1 MLYWRHSK
9 TLIRCLHG
17 TEVLVDGDDHG
28 NATAEENFRVARI
41 FPPSKRDPQDQ
52 LKDFEL

>member
-9 TLIRCLHG
+9 TPIRCLHG

-28 NATAEENFRVARI
+28 NVTAEENFRVACI
-41 FPPSKRDPQDQ
+41 IPPSKRDPQDQ
-52 LKDFEL
+52 LKDFKL